1 MMQGEEVST
10 QLSGL
15 ETLLDQIEG
24 WRGMRPR
31 TRSMPEPLWSE
42 AAALARELGVYRV
55 ARALGLNFDTLKRRA
70 KQSGARSSRQRGA
83 AGRAFAPVSSGFVEV
98 RGLAEVSQAVLAG
111 QTVVEVVASD
121 GARLSIRLQCASTDV
136 VALIQ
141 AFRGRP

>member
-1 MMQGEEVST
+1 MQAQEMST
-10 QLSGL
+10 ELSGL
-15 ETLLDQIEG
+15 ETLLDQIEV
-24 WRGMRPR
+24 WRGTRPR

-42 AAALARELGVYRV
+42 AAGLARELGVYRV

-70 KQSGARSSRQRGA
+70 KQSGARSSRRRGVA
-83 AGRAFAPVSSGFVEV
+83 RRACVPMSSGFVEV
-98 RGLAEVSQAVLAG
+98 RGLAEVSRAALAQ

-136 VALIQ
+136 VALVQ

>member
-1 MMQGEEVST
+1 MQAEEMSME
-10 QLSGL
+10 LGGL

-42 AAALARELGVYRV
+42 AAGLARELGVYRV
-55 ARALGLNFDTLKRRA
+55 SRALGLNFDTLKRRA
-70 KQSGARSSRQRGA
+70 KQSGARGSPRRGMARSVPA
-83 AGRAFAPVSSGFVEV
+83 ALNTGFVEV
-98 RGLAEVSQAVLAG
+98 RGLAQISPRSVVAE

-136 VALIQ
+136 AALIR